1 MFLVIAVMRGGLLAF
16 WLLFIVNT
24 LMPLSGNWGGGV
36 MAVGSVIMALHLAEL
51 AVVYQ
56 RLALIG
62 RAGRRDVIGV
72 LLFGVLHW
80 RPLLRYSSGAQQQDH
95 STDNENL

>member
-1 MFLVIAVMRGGLLAF
+1 MFLVIAVMRSGLLAF

-24 LMPLSGNWGGGV
+24 LMPLPGNWGV

-80 RPLLRYSSGAQQQDH
+80 RPLLRYSSGDQQQND
-95 STDNENL
+95 SIDNGG

>member
-1 MFLVIAVMRGGLLAF
+1 MFLVIAVMRSGLLAF

-24 LMPLSGNWGGGV
+24 LMPLPGNWGVGV

-80 RPLLRYSSGAQQQDH
+80 RPLLRYSRVNQQQEN
-95 STDNENL
+95 SNENGDL